1 MTNQDLPFKAS
12 WRSTEFLTE
21 EKYMESVLDA
31 IDKAMKDC
39 EKVLL
44 QDIVKLEIDC
54 DTKTEAK
61 RECQTALKAETNL
74 LKQLQE

>member
-1 MTNQDLPFKAS
+1 MKA
-12 WRSTEFLTE
+12 
-21 EKYMESVLDA
+21 
-31 IDKAMKDC
+31 C
-39 EKVLL
+39 EKVFL

>member
-1 MTNQDLPFKAS
+1 
-12 WRSTEFLTE
+12 
-21 EKYMESVLDA
+21 MEPVLDA

-54 DTKTEAK
+54 DTKTEAE
-61 RECQTALKAETNL
+61 RECQTTLKAETNL